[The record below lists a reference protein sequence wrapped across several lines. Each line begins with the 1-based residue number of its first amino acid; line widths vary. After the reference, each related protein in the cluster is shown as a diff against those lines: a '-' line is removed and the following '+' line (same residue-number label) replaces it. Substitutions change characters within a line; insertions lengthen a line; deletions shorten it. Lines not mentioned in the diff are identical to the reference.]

1 MSDVEHF
8 FMYLLA
14 ICMSSLEKFGPI
26 FHWVVCFSGMEL
38 HELLVYFGDS
48 FFDLHHSITGSRFI
62 RLFKTDSN
70 AFFWVRTE

>member
-26 FHWVVCFSGMEL
+26 FHSVVCFSGMEL
-38 HELLVYFGDS
+38 HELFVYFGDS
-48 FFDLHHSITGSRFI
+48 FFVSCFI
-62 RLFKTDSN
+62 CHYFRGPEIEQLARLYSN
-70 AFFWVRTE
+70 S